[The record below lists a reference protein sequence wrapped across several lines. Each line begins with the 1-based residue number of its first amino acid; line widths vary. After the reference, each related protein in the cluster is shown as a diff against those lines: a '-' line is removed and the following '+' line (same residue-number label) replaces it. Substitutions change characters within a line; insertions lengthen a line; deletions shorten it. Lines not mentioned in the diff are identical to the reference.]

1 MPIAFLLWTS
11 TFVYIYIYIYIIS
24 VPQLFYLFILSFDD
38 SFFRLESN
46 KLLWFVL
53 YMVIAVYGFLIWPK
67 KKKSG
72 LGSAKKQKIKR
83 TTLES

>member
-11 TFVYIYIYIYIIS
+11 TFVFIYIYIIS

-38 SFFRLESN
+38 SFSRLESN
-46 KLLWFVL
+46 KLLWIVL
-53 YMVIAVYGFLIWPK
+53 YMVIVVYRFLIWPQ

-72 LGSAKKQKIKR
+72 LGSAKKQKTKR